1 MKNILKVIL
10 VAFFGFGL
18 SSCLKD
24 VEYDNDMVGLNLD
37 DAAKVI
43 ELGQASVSAN
53 ERTVGLPYVDESVT
67 TQVLTVRLA
76 SKEPAKEDI
85 KVTIDTVGGQ
95 SFITEYNTAHNI
107 ANPLNIISIEKLP
120 NSFFTFIDGFVV
132 TIPKGG
138 REASIRIRT
147 NAIQYNTS
155 TTYALYFKIA
165 SVDKPGYI
173 ISRNFGQYLT
183 KVSAKND
190 YDGIYSYVSGLVT
203 RYTSPGVPQGDA
215 LSGPLSFPPNPDVR
229 LITTGGNSVNFP
241 PAGSA
246 GQLTWSGGTNGVAGI
261 DGLKL
266 VVDPATFLVT
276 VTSAANASLSN
287 WAGKINKYDPLT
299 KTFTLG
305 FRWNPT
311 ASVREYEVILKYKG
325 PRP

>member
-10 VAFFGFGL
+10 VAFLGFGL

-43 ELGQASVSAN
+43 ELAQASVSAN

-76 SKEPAKEDI
+76 SKEPASEDI

-95 SFITEYNTAHNI
+95 SYINAYNAAYNV
-107 ANPLNIISIEKLP
+107 ANPQNNINIQKLP
-120 NSFFTFIDGFVV
+120 NSFFTFLDGFVV

-173 ISRNFGQYLT
+173 ISGNFGQYLT
-183 KVSAKND
+183 KLSAKND

-215 LSGPLSFPPNPDVR
+215 LSGPLSFPPNPPVR
-229 LITTGGNSVNFP
+229 LVTTGGNSVNFP
-241 PAGSA
+241 TSGPGI
-246 GQLTWSGGTNGVAGI
+246 LTWSGGTSGVAGI

-287 WAGKINKYDPLT
+287 WAGKINRYDPLT

-311 ASVREYEVILKYKG
+311 ASVREYEVIFKYIG